1 MGASRADS
9 SRVLKRLRSEGGF
22 GLVELLMA
30 MVMLNIGLLAVVA
43 AFSSG
48 MISLNRA
55 SRVTT
60 ASVLA
65 DQQMELYR
73 ALTYAS
79 IRLDTTAVGST
90 DQKYKDDPLLSGST
104 TSLITATCPGPPD
117 ECNPS
122 RVTTGAD
129 KKSYRV
135 DTYIQQMTPAG
146 GRPLKKVT
154 IVVRDSANLAVTF
167 VRQASIFDQST
178 G

>member
-1 MGASRADS
+1 MRFFGADI

-22 GLVELLMA
+22 GLVELLLA
-30 MVMLNIGLLAVVA
+30 MLILNIGLLAVVA

-60 ASVLA
+60 AAVLA

-90 DQKYKDDPLLSGST
+90 DQKYKDDPLLGGST
-104 TSLITATCPGPPD
+104 SSLITATCAGPPD

-129 KKSYRV
+129 RKSYRV
-135 DTYIQQMTPAG
+135 DTYIQSTAPTG
-146 GRPLKKVT
+146 GRPVKKVT
-154 IVVRDSANLAVTF
+154 IVIRDPSNLAVTF
-167 VRQASIFDQST
+167 VRQASTFDQST